1 METFLYTLNLA
12 VHNLLFVACAAAPF
26 YQLRM
31 VYKRA
36 KFGKKIYYEMDSLM
50 EEILSQQPRLCF
62 WFIIGLIVT
71 GFAFPLIHYGFH
83 GEWQQRTTLVYW
95 ALSIKTFL
103 VFIGFGIVNYGM
115 FVIDKQ
121 IQGIFKTFKPN
132 EQPPNDVLDKFF
144 ALRTRRRKFCTVCL
158 VLAVA
163 ILVISPILSFY

>member
-1 METFLYTLNLA
+1 MENVLYVINLA
-12 VHNLLFVACAAAPF
+12 VHNLLFAACAAAPF

-36 KFGKKIYYEMDSLM
+36 KFGKKIYYEMDGLM

-71 GFAFPLIHYGFH
+71 GFAFPVIYYGFH
-83 GEWQQRTTLVYW
+83 GEFQQRLALVYW

-103 VFIGFGIVNYGM
+103 VFVGFGIVNYGT

-121 IQGIFKTFKPN
+121 IQEIFKTFKPN
-132 EQPPNDVLDKFF
+132 EQPPEEVLDKFF
-144 ALRTRRRKFCTVCL
+144 ALRTKRRKFCTVCL
-158 VLAVA
+158 IFAIA
-163 ILVISPILSFY
+163 ILIISPILSFY